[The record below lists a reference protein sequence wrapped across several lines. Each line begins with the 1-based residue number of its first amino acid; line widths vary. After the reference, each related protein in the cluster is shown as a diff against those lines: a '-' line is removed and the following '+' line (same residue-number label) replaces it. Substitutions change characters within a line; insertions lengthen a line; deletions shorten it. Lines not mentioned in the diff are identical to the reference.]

1 MALALNVTYAWPHGP
16 VVIGIGIAAPLVLPL
31 VLWIRS
37 TFSVTGFWR
46 CTLRELCTLA
56 VAAPAVAISYW
67 HTASLMLAH
76 QQPWVL
82 ALLAPLSA
90 DGVAGLSTM
99 ALHRSAQEG
108 ATAAVAGVGAAA
120 AADSDATSD
129 ELVSQRDELRER
141 RASHQR
147 DEVLERAREL
157 AATGMS
163 IRAIAHEVGISRTTL
178 TRKLAATGG

>member
-1 MALALNVTYAWPHGP
+1 
-16 VVIGIGIAAPLVLPL
+16 
-31 VLWIRS
+31 
-37 TFSVTGFWR
+37 
-46 CTLRELCTLA
+46 
-56 VAAPAVAISYW
+56 
-67 HTASLMLAH
+67 
-76 QQPWVL
+76 
-82 ALLAPLSA
+82 
-90 DGVAGLSTM
+90 
-99 ALHRSAQEG
+99 
-108 ATAAVAGVGAAA
+108 VGAAA